1 MAIFKTSFR
10 VTWSDIDA
18 AQVVNHSSYFRFFQ
32 RVEEEFYEFLGLGP
46 GFCYFTER
54 GIWLPRVEVFC
65 QYKVP
70 SSFGDI
76 LEFSLTIIEIRKK
89 SVKYGFVVK
98 QKDTSVLVAEGYVVI
113 AAADK
118 KIQKAIDFPF
128 EIAEKLKAFKK
139 SSDISCGSSGN

>member
-1 MAIFKTSFR
+1 M
-10 VTWSDIDA
+10 WSDIDA

-46 GFCYFTER
+46 GFNYFTER

-65 QYKVP
+65 QYKTP
-70 SSFGDI
+70 SSFGDM
-76 LEFSLTIIEIRKK
+76 LEFSLMILEIGEK
-89 SVKYGFVVK
+89 SVKYGFIVK
-98 QKDTSVLVAEGYVVI
+98 QRDTSALVAEGYVVI

-128 EIAEKLKAFKK
+128 KIAEKLKIFKK
-139 SSDISCGSSGN
+139 SSGTSCRSSGN